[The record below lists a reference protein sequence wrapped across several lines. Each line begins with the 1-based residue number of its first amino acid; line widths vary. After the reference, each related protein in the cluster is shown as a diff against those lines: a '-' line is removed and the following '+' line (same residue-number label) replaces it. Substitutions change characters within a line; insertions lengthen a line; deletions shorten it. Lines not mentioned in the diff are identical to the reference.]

1 MNIIRSYGIIL
12 IKNKDVLMLNRK
24 NSIYYIE
31 FLMGKYCFE
40 NISSI
45 ELIFSR
51 ITNYEKYNIINKSF
65 EYLWSNLWGNKNK
78 SKNMY
83 KYNKGYKKYQ
93 ILKKN
98 DLLLNRLCNIKTYD
112 DTEWEF
118 SKGRKNKDELNIN
131 CAIRELEEETE
142 IDIKDY
148 DLMKNILPI
157 IEEYVS
163 TNNVKYRICY
173 YIGIYNN
180 ELSDINIDNYEVN
193 KLKWINI
200 NDTEYYIRKYNKSK
214 LEVINKVKSIIECY
228 NKEYYIINN
237 I

>member
-12 IKNKDVLMLNRK
+12 IKDNKILMLNRK

-31 FLMGKYCFE
+31 FLMGKYNFE
-40 NISSI
+40 NIKSI

-51 ITNYEKYNIINKSF
+51 MTSNEKYNILNKSF
-65 EYLWSNLWGNKNK
+65 DYLWTNLWGSKNK
-78 SKNMY
+78 LKNIN
-83 KYNKGYKKYQ
+83 KYNKGFKKYQ

-98 DLLLNRLCNIKTYD
+98 DLLLKRLCNIKIYD

-118 SKGRKNKDELNIN
+118 SKGRKNKGEVNID
-131 CAIRELEEETE
+131 CAIRELKEETN
-142 IDIKDY
+142 IDINDY
-148 DLMKNILPI
+148 DIIKNILPI

-173 YIGIYNN
+173 YVGIYNSV
-180 ELSDINIDNYEVN
+180 LTDIDINNDEVN
-193 KLKWINI
+193 KVKWIDI
-200 NDTEYYIRKYNKSK
+200 NNTKNYIRNYNKSK
-214 LEVINKVKSIIECY
+214 LDVINKVNSIIDSY